1 MLGEYH
7 IKIKKDYA
15 SAVIEDLIK
24 MDAVEDIHE
33 LESFTLSP
41 SQIEAIEEEQS
52 IIAQNPSSLK
62 KWDDVKGQ
70 FKRP

>member
-33 LESFTLSP
+33 LEHFTLSP
-41 SQIEAIEEEQS
+41 SQIEAIEKEQS
-52 IIAQNPSSLK
+52 IIAKNQSSLK
-62 KWDDVKGQ
+62 NWDEVKDQ